1 MNDADAV
8 SPMEIAKQVE
18 AQISDRTS
26 RRVHGLKVHPS
37 EGRISISGRV
47 HTFHIKQLAL
57 NAAMESLGRRCR
69 LVAHFDI
76 QVMNAEVVGSH

>member
-1 MNDADAV
+1 MSDAEFAATLD
-8 SPMEIAKQVE
+8 IAKRVE
-18 AQISDRTS
+18 ADICDRTS
-26 RRVHGLKVHPS
+26 RRVHGLKVDPS

-57 NAAMESLGRRCR
+57 NAAMESLGSRSR

-76 QVMNAEVVGSH
+76 QVMANENVVAH